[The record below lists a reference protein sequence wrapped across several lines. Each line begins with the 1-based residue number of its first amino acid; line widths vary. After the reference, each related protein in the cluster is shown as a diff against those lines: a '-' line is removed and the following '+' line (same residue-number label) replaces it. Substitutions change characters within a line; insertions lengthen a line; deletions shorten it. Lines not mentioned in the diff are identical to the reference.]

1 MISEAPGLITRFTHS
16 SMVDYDDRPVRPSKQ
31 YAPGSSVTSSSYQYE
46 SQSKP
51 KSTIEPQG
59 TPQSSEL
66 PERRGSSASV
76 SPPSSQHTLP
86 QDDIASSS
94 SPKHDDTSAPPSPR
108 LLPTIRSSLSF
119 SQSHTESP
127 TRIKIKDLSHIQSFA
142 SQEALA
148 VQKGQREPTTLHDGQ
163 QYEISEMPVAD
174 IIEMVAG
181 LLTKITTQ
189 NDLQHQHEQINRH
202 TPPPQGR
209 SALGLQTASV
219 LSFHGKNVPNISILS
234 YLTRIHKYCPTTYE
248 VFLSL
253 LVYLDRMASGI
264 RSSTLNSFKSA
275 ARSVGREVMSPS
287 IGSAETDSSS
297 GSDDDSMSELAHYFV
312 VDSFNIHR
320 LVIAGVTCASKFFSD
335 VFYTNSRYAKVKSNS
350 IFKGAALTQYT
361 GRWTSYP

>member
-1 MISEAPGLITRFTHS
+1 MILCIPIEMGSVVISEAPGLITTRFTHS
-16 SMVDYDDRPVRPSKQ
+16 SMVDYDDRPKRPSRQ
-31 YAPGSSVTSSSYQYE
+31 YAPESSTTTSHKYE
-46 SQSKP
+46 SQSQSN
-51 KSTIEPQG
+51 STIESKD
-59 TPQSSEL
+59 TTRSSDL
-66 PERRGSSASV
+66 PRRSGSPASV
-76 SPPSSQHTLP
+76 TPPSSQHTLP
-86 QDDIASSS
+86 RDDTSSS
-94 SPKHDDTSAPPSPR
+94 SPKHDDTSVPPSPR

-119 SQSHTESP
+119 TQSHNESP

-148 VQKGQREPTTLHDGQ
+148 IQKGTREPTTLHDGQ

-189 NDLQHQHEQINRH
+189 NDLQHQHEHINRH
-202 TPPPQGR
+202 IPPPQGR
-209 SALGLQTASV
+209 SALSLQTASV

-275 ARSVGREVMSPS
+275 ASSAGREVMSPA
-287 IGSAETDSSS
+287 GGPAETDSSSS
-297 GSDDDSMSELAHYFV
+297 GSDDDTMSELAHYFV

-335 VFYTNSRYAKVKSNS
+335 VFYTNSRYAKV
-350 IFKGAALTQYT
+350 
-361 GRWTSYP
+361 R